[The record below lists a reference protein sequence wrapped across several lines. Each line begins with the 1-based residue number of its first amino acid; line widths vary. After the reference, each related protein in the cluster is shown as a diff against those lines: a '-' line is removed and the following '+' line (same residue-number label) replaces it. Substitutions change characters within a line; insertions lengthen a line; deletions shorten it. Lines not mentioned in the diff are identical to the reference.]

1 MKNVEQLCI
10 SKNNK
15 KVFYDPVGS
24 HAATHFDDTPNLK
37 EIVSEIVSGMDLTD
51 EIVAK
56 EFDMNRPV
64 GDCDVVEIDES
75 DVIVYAMRKNREDQG
90 RVPFTKSR
98 STTPSSLV
106 SVYLVQE
113 SEDSYELSS
122 AWIGELDSPP
132 FPEMENATN
141 ESIPYWSKRAFVWV
155 IVPKCD
161 LWNSIDKH
169 LIFCYPYL
177 CHISVL

>member
-1 MKNVEQLCI
+1 MKNFEQLCI
-10 SKNNK
+10 SKNGKN
-15 KVFYDPVGS
+15 VLYDPVSS
-24 HAATHFDDTPNLK
+24 HVATHFDDTPNLK
-37 EIVSEIVSGMDLTD
+37 EIVAEIVKSMDLTG

-56 EFDMNRPV
+56 EFDMRRTV

-98 STTPSSLV
+98 STTSSSLV
-106 SVYLVQE
+106 SVYLVKE
-113 SEDSYELSS
+113 SEDSYELSG

-141 ESIPYWSKRAFVWV
+141 ESVPYWSKRAFVWGSQEIIPGTEV
-155 IVPKCD
+155 DKCP
-161 LWNSIDKH
+161 W
-169 LIFCYPYL
+169 
-177 CHISVL
+177 